1 MNLKKQNLSSLA
13 KNLKTRILGKNQV
26 QKLKKLNGSGDLE
39 KPPKKTYLSF
49 FKSKKKQRLSCY
61 TNPKLTFLI
70 STWIIMLE
78 SDGFK
83 LPPTKKTWIHK

>member
-49 FKSKKKQRLSCY
+49 FKSKKNSVF
-61 TNPKLTFLI
+61 PVI
-70 STWIIMLE
+70 
-78 SDGFK
+78 
-83 LPPTKKTWIHK
+83 PTDIFDIHVDYYAGI